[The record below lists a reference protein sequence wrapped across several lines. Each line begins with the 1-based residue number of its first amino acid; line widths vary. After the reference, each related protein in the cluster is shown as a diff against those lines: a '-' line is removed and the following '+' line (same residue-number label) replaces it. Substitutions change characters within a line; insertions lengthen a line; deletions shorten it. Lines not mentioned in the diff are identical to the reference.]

1 VQDAREKDGS
11 YQFKLRGYPWT
22 TMDGQDIVH
31 ARILT
36 MHIIAKFEALGFEL
50 MTTIDMNEGIGDSGD
65 SEFPMDRADG
75 SRHLDLC
82 VQDLVGRGYAATP
95 VLCALRCRRVPW
107 RGTLCEVSSAHARPA
122 PVGGSGSILHRRA
135 EIISASSLL
144 SDFITC
150 FTPPYLRDVTLA
162 VQLEQWWFLQS

>member
-1 VQDAREKDGS
+1 MQDAREKDGS

-82 VQDLVGRGYAATP
+82 VQDLGGRGYVATP
-95 VLCALRCRRVPW
+95 FLRALRCRRGPW
-107 RGTLCEVSSAHARPA
+107 RGTLLQGLQHMRGPATQAAFSTGGLRLSPLRCSCRISSRVS
-122 PVGGSGSILHRRA
+122 
-135 EIISASSLL
+135 
-144 SDFITC
+144 
-150 FTPPYLRDVTLA
+150 LRHTSVIR
-162 VQLEQWWFLQS
+162 